1 MAIPASYTE
10 STLRDYMLSVT
21 VNVAGALGW
30 TATNFTEAV
39 NDALVAYGVPTIVQA
54 TDVAKLRVLAKV
66 EAWRIVVDGAAADIE
81 FTADG
86 ANFKRNQMHQQAVA
100 ALERAQ
106 SEAVAKG
113 YAADSAPAIL
123 LGSMSHTDPYLT
135 DESLYDASLDSE

>member
-21 VNVAGALGW
+21 TNVASALGW

-39 NDALVAYGVPTIVQA
+39 NDALVAYGV
-54 TDVAKLRVLAKV
+54 TDVADVADIAKLRALAKV
-66 EAWRIVVDGAAADIE
+66 EAWRACVDGTAADIE

-86 ANFKRNQMHQQAVA
+86 ANFKRNQMHQQALA

-113 YAADSAPAIL
+113 YTTDYAPAIE
-123 LGSMSHTDPYLT
+123 LGSMVHADPYLT
-135 DESLYDASLDSE
+135 DESLYDESLDDE